1 VRDRNDRDCR
11 DPDQHDDQN
20 LEESS
25 RFDQFEMLFQF
36 AIFLPHFHRPAPP
49 HLSVILRV
57 PRGESRIRYRKPL
70 KPRQIIHQQLAATLH
85 ILFGHSDPG
94 PSRYMHRVAAA
105 RLPAQKQNRGSVARE
120 PEMLLSFAR
129 REVIIRAESE
139 FIQLRNSD
147 GTRRNPKRS

>member
-49 HLSVILRV
+49 PLSVFSAWYGWVHQEALA
-57 PRGESRIRYRKPL
+57 
-70 KPRQIIHQQLAATLH
+70 RQDEKSAKLGLQLSPTQVM
-85 ILFGHSDPG
+85 S
-94 PSRYMHRVAAA
+94 
-105 RLPAQKQNRGSVARE
+105 
-120 PEMLLSFAR
+120 
-129 REVIIRAESE
+129 VIIQSFEGQKYE
-139 FIQLRNSD
+139 
-147 GTRRNPKRS
+147 